1 MALRMVSRFYRTY
14 ADAVQAVADLTVAGV
29 TDADISLIESEDDA
43 RLPPDVAADAA
54 QSPASSGAKLGG
66 GIGGGVGV
74 LIGVGAITLPSFLD
88 PVIGL
93 GWLAPTV
100 LCAVIGAAIGA
111 VVGIATKMGVV
122 STQAHSFAAG
132 LQRGEHLVMVRVDE
146 TQVPEIEAIMARTH
160 IRAPLDAPAPP
171 NVEMTLDETRE
182 AIHRDEQRI
191 QYTSE

>member
-14 ADAVQAVADLTVAGV
+14 ADAVQAMANLAVAGV

-43 RLPPDVAADAA
+43 RLPPDVSADSA
-54 QSPASSGAKLGG
+54 QSPASSGAKLGA
-66 GIGGGVGV
+66 GIGGGIGA
-74 LIGVGAITLPSFLD
+74 LIGVSAIPVPSFLA
-88 PVIGL
+88 PVVDL

-100 LCAVIGAAIGA
+100 LCALIGAGVGA

-122 STQAHSFAAG
+122 SQQAHSFAAG

-146 TQVPEIEAIMARTH
+146 ARVPEIEAVMARTH
-160 IRAPLDAPAPP
+160 VYAPEDDAPVPD
-171 NVEMTLDETRE
+171 VELTLDETRA
-182 AIHRDEQRI
+182 AIHRDERRI